1 MSLIHS
7 ASAECMKS
15 ELDLFTIP
23 MTQHSIESYKY
34 VETPPITAITKNGP
48 LEFFIAGSG
57 DTYVDLNR
65 SLLYLTCKV
74 TNTDGTDLAAGAAV
88 GLINYPAAT
97 LFSQVDLSLGDKLI
111 SQSGSTYAYRA
122 VLECLLN
129 YSEPTLNSQF
139 AAGLFRKD
147 AAGRMDEADPNRDNE
162 GLTWRSAYCE
172 RSRTFELMGHL
183 HNDFAFQEKLLL
195 NSVDMRIKLVRNKNE
210 FVLMSSDP
218 NPGYKL
224 HILTAL
230 LYVKRRHVSPSVKLG
245 HASALLQSNAR
256 YPLERVNVKVLS
268 VPAGGRVSNQDNLFL
283 GQVPKFIAIGF
294 VHNEAFSGSY
304 ARNPFN
310 FHHYDVESLNLSV
323 DGVSYPSTPFRPL
336 FPRQRCLREYFS
348 LVEATDRGLRDQP
361 LAISRE
367 DFSQGYCLFAFNL
380 TPDESS
386 GEYVSLIQSGHV
398 RLDLRFR
405 APLPNTI
412 NIIVFAVFDN
422 VLEINHKREV
432 LMDYF

>member
-1 MSLIHS
+1 MHEVRAGPIYDPYDATQYRILQIRRN
-7 ASAECMKS
+7 ASHHGHYRKR
-15 ELDLFTIP
+15 
-23 MTQHSIESYKY
+23 
-34 VETPPITAITKNGP
+34 PPGI
-48 LEFFIAGSG
+48 FYSG
-57 DTYVDLNR
+57 
-65 SLLYLTCKV
+65 
-74 TNTDGTDLAAGAAV
+74 V
-88 GLINYPAAT
+88 GGHL
-97 LFSQVDLSLGDKLI
+97 
-111 SQSGSTYAYRA
+111 RR
-122 VLECLLN
+122 
-129 YSEPTLNSQF
+129 SEPF
-139 AAGLFRKD
+139 AFV
-147 AAGRMDEADPNRDNE
+147 PHVQRDNE

-195 NSVDMRIKLVRNKNE
+195 NSVDVRIKLVRNKNE

-230 LYVKRRHVSPSVKLG
+230 LYVKRIHVSPSVKLG

-386 GEYVSLIQSGHV
+386 GEHVSLIQSGHV

-422 VLEINHKREV
+422 VLEIDHKREV